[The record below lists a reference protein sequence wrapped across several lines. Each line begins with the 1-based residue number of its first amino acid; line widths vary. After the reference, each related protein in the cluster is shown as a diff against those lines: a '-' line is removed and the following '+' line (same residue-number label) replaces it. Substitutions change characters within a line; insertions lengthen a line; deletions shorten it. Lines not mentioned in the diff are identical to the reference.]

1 MYYSDST
8 EERRRGRG
16 WVMAQSILKDMMQ
29 TVSCLDLQRCLGD
42 GFQKLDCEIQVGRI
56 NRKN

>member
-1 MYYSDST
+1 
-8 EERRRGRG
+8 
-16 WVMAQSILKDMMQ
+16 MAQSILKDMMQ